1 MATSTASPNAAP
13 SVSVQVNDR
22 RGVVMGWVSALA
34 GCTVLATV
42 AAGAFGGAFQRLLG
56 FSDGGAVAIYGLPIT
71 RAIHDAFGAVTVGL
85 LLLAGT
91 ILPDTTSTR
100 RRETACRLATMTGAV
115 WVLAGFATMLLLISN
130 VTGIGVGDSV
140 FASTVTSFVW
150 KVDLFRVYFIS
161 VLVALGAVVG
171 SAVAHTKTSMAW
183 MAALSVIALL
193 PLALAGHSGGSF
205 AHDTAVNSLAVHLAA
220 AFVWCGGLAAILL
233 LWPLLT
239 TAAGVVVRRYSVLA
253 AWCFFGIAGSGFLN
267 GMVRVGELEGLTS
280 PYGVLLIVKTILLVA
295 LGLAG
300 LGMRRRIVGRLEE
313 AQPAGTG
320 AAGEFR
326 RLAVVEVT
334 LMALAIGTGVGLS
347 RTPTPIPRSGLP
359 DPDIAVA
366 LTGYPAPT
374 SGLTGPDWFTVWRLD
389 WLWFVVA
396 LLAIGIYLWA
406 VRRLAQRGDAWHLRR
421 TVSWTFGWL
430 VFIWTTSGSPGVYGK
445 VQFSTHMFMH
455 MMLTMGIPIF
465 LVIGAPLTLLAR
477 AIPARRD
484 KTMGPR
490 ELLLATAHSRWLS
503 FFCNPIIASI
513 NFAGSLYV
521 FYFTGLFEMAL
532 QTHTG
537 HVAMVVHFMLA
548 GYVFCW
554 SLIGIDPGPKR
565 WPPSL
570 RLVALFVTMSVHA
583 FFGVAIMSA
592 TTLLA
597 GDFFTALASGG
608 KMAWVGPLL
617 SDQQAGGGIT
627 WGIGEFPMLMLALLT
642 AVTWMRAD
650 EHEARRQDRQAER
663 DHDAALTA
671 YNAELARRGA
681 EMSRAEADW
690 QEHHQGP
697 HGRHGRPDQ
706 HGD

>member
-1 MATSTASPNAAP
+1 MAAP
-13 SVSVQVNDR
+13 TDSLNPARSASAQVNAR
-22 RGVVMGWVSALA
+22 RGVVLGAVTGLAAL
-34 GCTVLATV
+34 TVVAVL
-42 AAGAFGGAFQRLLG
+42 AAGAFGGAFERLLG
-56 FSDGGAVAIYGLPIT
+56 FSDGGAVAIYGLPVV
-71 RAIHDAFGAVTVGL
+71 RAIHDAFGAATVGL

-91 ILPDTTSTR
+91 LLPDTTRTS
-100 RRETACRLATMTGAV
+100 RRETACRLATATGAV
-115 WVLAGFATMLLLISN
+115 WVLAGFAAMLLLISN
-130 VTGIGVGDSV
+130 VTGIGIGESV

-161 VLVALGAVVG
+161 VLIALVAVVG
-171 SAVAHTKTSMAW
+171 SAVARSKTTMAW

-205 AHDTAVNSLAVHLAA
+205 AHDTAVNALAVHLAA
-220 AFVWCGGLAAILL
+220 AFVWCGGLFAILL
-233 LWPLLT
+233 LWPQLT
-239 TAAGVVVRRYSVLA
+239 SSAAVVVRRYSVLA
-253 AWCFFGIAGSGFLN
+253 AWCLGGIAVSGALSA
-267 GMVRVGELEGLTS
+267 MVRLGEFASVTT
-280 PYGVLLIVKTILLVA
+280 PYGVLVVVKAILLVA
-295 LGLAG
+295 LALAG
-300 LGMRRRIVGRLEE
+300 MGMRQRIIGRLED
-313 AQPAGTG
+313 ARDQAAG
-320 AAGEFR
+320 AAAEFR
-326 RLAVVEVT
+326 RLAAVEIA
-334 LMALAIGTGVGLS
+334 LMGLAIGVGVGLS
-347 RTPTPIPRSGLP
+347 RSPTPVPRSGLP

-374 SGLTGPDWFTVWRLD
+374 RGLSGGDWFTVWRLD
-389 WLWFVVA
+389 WIWFAVA
-396 LLAIGIYLWA
+396 LLGIGVYLWA
-406 VRRLAQRGDAWHLRR
+406 VRRLAKRGDAWHLRR
-421 TVSWTFGWL
+421 TASWTLGWL
-430 VFIWTTSGSPGVYGK
+430 LFIWTTCGAPGVYGK

-465 LVIGAPLTLLAR
+465 LCVGAPLTLLMR

-503 FFCNPIIASI
+503 FFCNPIVASI

-521 FYFTGLFEMAL
+521 FYFTGLFELAL
-532 QTHTG
+532 KTHTG

-597 GDFFTALASGG
+597 GDFFTALQQGG
-608 KMAWVGPLL
+608 TMDWVGPLL
-617 SDQQAGGGIT
+617 ADQQAGGGIT
-627 WGIGEFPMLMLALLT
+627 WGIGEFPMLLLALLT
-642 AVTWMRAD
+642 TVTWMRAD
-650 EHEARRQDRQAER
+650 EHEARRQDRQADR
-663 DHDAALTA
+663 DHDAALEA

-681 EMSRAEADW
+681 AVSRAEADW
-690 QEHHQGP
+690 QEHHQG
-697 HGRHGRPDQ
+697 HHATHRTQG
-706 HGD
+706 